1 MANPSTFSYPQ
12 AGLGNAPSYLVSGI
26 PWLTG
31 GTLTSGSFASN
42 NGEVKFNLPYV
53 SRTIT
58 VTNRSDGGLRVHFTS
73 INKGN
78 TISGHH
84 YRTLSGSGQSF
95 TFNVKAREL
104 FLSLED
110 GVNDVDFE
118 VSAELTTIQTRWMFQ
133 LSGSGLTE

>member
-1 MANPSTFSYPQ
+1 MSSFLQAQ
-12 AGLGNAPSYLVSGI
+12 AGVGNAPSYLVSGI

-31 GTLTSGSFASN
+31 GTLSSGSFSTN
-42 NGEVKFNLPYV
+42 NGQVKFDFPFV

-73 INKGN
+73 ANQGN

-95 TFNVKAREL
+95 TFNVKAREV
-104 FLSLED
+104 FLSLENGD
-110 GVNDVDFE
+110 NDVDFE
-118 VSAELTTIQTRWMFQ
+118 VTAELTTIHRNMMFNYT
-133 LSGSGLTE
+133 GSGLTQ